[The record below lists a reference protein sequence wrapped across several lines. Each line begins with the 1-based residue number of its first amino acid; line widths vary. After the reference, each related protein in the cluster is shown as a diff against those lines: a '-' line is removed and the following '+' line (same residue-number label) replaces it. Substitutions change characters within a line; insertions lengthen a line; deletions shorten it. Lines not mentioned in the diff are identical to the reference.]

1 MRNLLIRWII
11 NAVALGVAAALI
23 QGIHVD
29 GGWQVLAVTAL
40 IFGLVNALIRPLV
53 TLLTCPLIIL
63 TLGLFTLVVNA
74 GMLLLA
80 SWLAGLIDIGFRVDG
95 FWPAL
100 WGGLIVSIVSAV
112 LTMVL
117 KDEQNRSRRLLSGRT
132 NLY

>member
-11 NAVALGVAAALI
+11 NAVALGVAATLI
-23 QGIHVD
+23 QGIHID
-29 GGWQVLAVTAL
+29 GGWQVLVITAF

-80 SWLAGLIDIGFRVDG
+80 SRLAGLMGIGFIVDG

-100 WGGLIVSIVSAV
+100 WGGLIISIVSAI
-112 LTMVL
+112 LSMVL
-117 KDEQNRSRRLLSGRT
+117 KDERERRRARRAEVR
-132 NLY
+132 YR

>member
-1 MRNLLIRWII
+1 MRNLLIRWIV
-11 NAVALGVAAALI
+11 NGVALGVAATLVR
-23 QGIHVD
+23 GIHVD
-29 GGWQVLAVTAL
+29 GGWQVLALAAL

-80 SWLAGLIDIGFRVDG
+80 SWLAGLMGIGFTVEG
-95 FWPAL
+95 FWAAL
-100 WGGLIVSIVSAV
+100 WGGLIISMVSAT

-117 KDEQNRSRRLLSGRT
+117 REERDRNHADRT
-132 NLY
+132 EISLR

>member
-1 MRNLLIRWII
+1 MRNLLLRWVI
-11 NAVALGVAAALI
+11 NAIALGVAAILVR
-23 QGIHVD
+23 GIYVD
-29 GGWQVLAVTAL
+29 GGWQVLALTAL

-74 GMLLLA
+74 GMLLLV
-80 SWLAGLIDIGFRVDG
+80 SWFAGLMDIGFAVDG

-100 WGGLIVSIVSAV
+100 WGGLIISIVSAT

-117 KDEQNRSRRLLSGRT
+117 RDERDRGRVSRTEMYPR
-132 NLY
+132 

>member
-1 MRNLLIRWII
+1 MRHLLVRWII
-11 NAVALGVAAALI
+11 NAVALGVAATLVR
-23 QGIHVD
+23 GIHVD
-29 GGWQVLAVTAL
+29 GGWQVLALVAL

-63 TLGLFTLVVNA
+63 TLGLFTLVINA

-80 SWLAGLIDIGFRVDG
+80 SWIAGLMGIGFTVDG

-100 WGGLIVSIVSAV
+100 WGGLIVSIVSIA

-117 KDEQNRSRRLLSGRT
+117 QDEREQDRARQPEVYR
-132 NLY
+132 

>member
-1 MRNLLIRWII
+1 MRNLLLRWII
-11 NAVALGVAAALI
+11 NAIALGVAATLVR
-23 QGIHVD
+23 GIYVD
-29 GGWQVLAVTAL
+29 GGWQVLALTAL

-80 SWLAGLIDIGFRVDG
+80 SWLAGLMGIGFAVDG

-100 WGGLIVSIVSAV
+100 WGGLIISIVSAA
-112 LTMVL
+112 LTMLL
-117 KDEQNRSRRLLSGRT
+117 KDERDRNRASRTEMYSR
-132 NLY
+132 